1 MSNRTL
7 IAPKPLDTDAIF
19 KKWGYSEML
28 ARRPTM
34 QECADDM
41 GALSVLISD
50 LRGQVEHQKK
60 RQDLKEQQYKIMM
73 IELHNVIQKYS

>member
-1 MSNRTL
+1 
-7 IAPKPLDTDAIF
+7 
-19 KKWGYSEML
+19 
-28 ARRPTM
+28 M